1 LWPETTHLD
10 SQKTTLE
17 CLNYDGHMTRFS
29 SILHRSFL
37 VIVASCVVGCL
48 PGAQL
53 ARAQSAAPAQ
63 AKILSPQDIGA
74 LMPHSVFFRGQCA
87 TVQLRNTFGLRLADG
102 AVVLAGLVDN
112 SGYAT
117 GIQQRYQGYL
127 LSETALTI
135 NGETLPAG
143 AYGFG
148 FVANDVFTVMDLG
161 AREVLKVG
169 SKTDSTMPHP
179 RPLQIVVGT
188 HPGSYR
194 LYEGRRFVS
203 IHIK

>member
-1 LWPETTHLD
+1 MWPETTHLD
-10 SQKTTLE
+10 SKKTTLE

-127 LSETALTI
+127 TI

-194 LYEGRRFVS
+194 LYEGRRFIS

>member
-1 LWPETTHLD
+1 MGCMMRL
-10 SQKTTLE
+10 
-17 CLNYDGHMTRFS
+17 S
-29 SILHRSFL
+29 SLLHRSLPLIL
-37 VIVASCVVGCL
+37 VCCVVGSL
-48 PGAQL
+48 PVVQPAG
-53 ARAQSAAPAQ
+53 AQSASSAT

-74 LMPHSVFFRGQCA
+74 VMPHSVFFRGQSA
-87 TVQLRNTFGLRLADG
+87 TVQLRNTFGLRLEDG
-102 AVVLAGLVDN
+102 KLVLAGLVDT

-117 GIQQRYQGYL
+117 GIQQKYQGYL

-148 FVANDVFTVMDLG
+148 FVANDTFIVMDIG
-161 AREVLKVG
+161 AHELLKVT

-179 RPLQIVVGT
+179 RPLMIVAGT
-188 HPGSYR
+188 HPGNYR